1 MIGPVARGLSGCLCK
16 GLLPGSR
23 APEPVVCSR
32 SAWCVRRVL
41 PFLVYGVRV
50 VASKSDRRACAL
62 SVVRWLAHVRPPALL
77 SRLCMRIPKGMLP
90 LGLLVA
96 VVRRGVAGVSWGV
109 PSRAECWVV
118 GLVPLLLVLGLA
130 CPVIRIRFHSGSRC
144 HALPTRPRSALPHG
158 SRVETVPVVSLELRV
173 CVPSRVPQLIGS
185 LPVGGHLLA
194 DKTHDT
200 NKDAP
205 TNRRTNPRCRCVPA
219 ICLGLIYVTRALAS

>member
-1 MIGPVARGLSGCLCK
+1 MGPVARGLSGCLCK

-62 SVVRWLAHVRPPALL
+62 SVVRWLARVRPSALL
-77 SRLCMRIPKGMLP
+77 SRLCMRIPKGILP

-109 PSRAECWVV
+109 PARAECWVV

-130 CPVIRIRFHSGSRC
+130 CPMMRIRFHSGSRC
-144 HALPTRPRSALPHG
+144 HALPTRPRSALPLG
-158 SRVETVPVVSLELRV
+158 SRVETVPVVSLELRI

-194 DKTHDT
+194 DKTLDT
-200 NKDAP
+200 SEETRQITP
-205 TNRRTNPRCRCVPA
+205 TG
-219 ICLGLIYVTRALAS
+219 LLIYLLCPYL